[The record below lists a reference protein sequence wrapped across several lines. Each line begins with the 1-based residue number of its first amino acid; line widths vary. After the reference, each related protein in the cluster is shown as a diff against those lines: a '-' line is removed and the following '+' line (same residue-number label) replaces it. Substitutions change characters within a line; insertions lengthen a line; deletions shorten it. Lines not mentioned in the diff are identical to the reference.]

1 MASDRTNDVKILAF
15 SYKEPDELRDKCEE
29 EKEDTLLNTEHFV
42 GGADAVSGHG
52 PGSSELSAF
61 QSTAVKEVQDTLGAE
76 DRISPAKKVEE
87 DGRYCTLQATG
98 STSQDSAALDSQ
110 LDLAS
115 VCGRLSNFLSD
126 VKAVPS
132 LSVAEFIQEPT
143 GLSGSPEQCE
153 SYCSDGIEKEAKKRK
168 SNGRSGKCTE
178 KASSGIPGDVCR
190 QDVCG
195 PATCRSSK
203 CTSANTEAQQSYKVS
218 SVLESRGSHDGI
230 KGRKELPENP
240 EILLPVRKKS
250 RTFYSAEQLE
260 ELEKMFQEDHYP
272 DNEKRREIAAVVG
285 VTPQRIMVWFQN
297 RRAKWRK
304 SEKLNVKGN
313 KKYPTSSAVSVPF
326 GSDGYGAPLLPMPP
340 LPDTAH
346 DQSAML
352 GVDTTAG
359 NYSSLLRGHPARLAS
374 SSVSSVAGMVASC
387 EAVQAKALPQ
397 LNFSSSRM
405 ECFPS
410 LPSPP
415 PIRRASL
422 PLSLLFSPRSH
433 IVSLALDASNSECSL
448 SSQEN
453 GSREAFTY
461 SIHSQGL
468 SSPVSCNYPEQLES
482 AGNLE
487 TTYCQYSSQGGIYQL
502 PQYPQQHQLSQ
513 FHHLPGHLTR
523 SVLSSVP
530 LSPTAS
536 TESHTAF
543 LTLPGNSGVGTYG
556 AAGTTQGYMQNHM
569 GGQLLL
575 QQPSGNSAGITEYQ
589 GVPWNDFYM
598 QGAPFSNQ
606 LRSQMPFSS
615 TAGGQYFT
623 EQISYTQPPC
633 LPSSPYFLQAPNGGT
648 MGSMPYTGRQ
658 KGVTS
663 PDQSSYRNH
672 QTEPELTSLA
682 EREEVECSSKKG
694 ETIILKKKL
703 MTDAALENKQRKRK
717 NYYFKLQNKK
727 GQKEILE

>member
-1 MASDRTNDVKILAF
+1 MDGAGA
-15 SYKEPDELRDKCEE
+15 EE
-29 EKEDTLLNTEHFV
+29 ERAAKRLECKDEKEDTSLNTEHFV
-42 GGADAVSGHG
+42 VDADAVGGHG
-52 PGSSELSAF
+52 TGSSVLSAF
-61 QSTAVKEVQDTLGAE
+61 QSTAIKEEVEDTLGTE
-76 DRISPAKKVEE
+76 DRINPVKKVEE
-87 DGRYCTLQATG
+87 DGRYCTLQATE
-98 STSQDSAALDSQ
+98 STSQDSEALDDQ

-115 VCGRLSNFLSD
+115 VCGQLSNFLSD
-126 VKAVPS
+126 VKAVPP
-132 LSVAEFIQEPT
+132 LSVVEFAQDPT
-143 GLSGSPEQCE
+143 GQSGSHEQCE
-153 SYCSDGIEKEAKKRK
+153 SYYSDGIEKEAKKKK
-168 SNGRSGKCTE
+168 SNDRSGTCAE
-178 KASSGIPGDVCR
+178 KASSGIPGDLCK

-195 PATCRSSK
+195 PAPRQSSK
-203 CTSANTEAQQSYKVS
+203 CASANAAAQQSYKVS
-218 SVLESRGSHDGI
+218 SVLESRSSHDGT
-230 KGRKELPENP
+230 KGKKELFENP
-240 EILLPVRKKS
+240 EILPPVRKKS

-304 SEKLNVKGN
+304 SEKLSVKGN
-313 KKYPTSSAVSVPF
+313 KKYPTSSALSVPF
-326 GSDGYGAPLLPMPP
+326 GTDSYGAPLLPMPP
-340 LPDTAH
+340 LPDIAH
-346 DQSAML
+346 EQSAML

-359 NYSSLLRGHPARLAS
+359 NYSSLLSGHPAPLAS

-387 EAVQAKALPQ
+387 EAVQTKVLPQ
-397 LNFSSSRM
+397 LNFSSSRT

-422 PLSLLFSPRSH
+422 PLSLSFNPPSH
-433 IVSLALDASNSECSL
+433 IVPLMLDTPNSECSL

-461 SIHSQGL
+461 SIQNQGL

-513 FHHLPGHLTR
+513 FHHLPGHLA
-523 SVLSSVP
+523 SNVLSSVR
-530 LSPTAS
+530 LTPTPP

-543 LTLPGNSGVGTYG
+543 LSLPGNGGVATYG
-556 AAGTTQGYMQNHM
+556 AAGATQGYIQNHM
-569 GGQLLL
+569 AGQLLL
-575 QQPSGNSAGITEYQ
+575 QQPSGNSAGTTSYQ
-589 GVPWNDFYM
+589 AVSWNDFYM

-606 LRSQMPFSS
+606 LCSRMPFSS

-633 LPSSPYFLQAPNGGT
+633 LPSSPYFLQVPNGT
-648 MGSMPYTGRQ
+648 TLGSMPHTVKQ
-658 KGVTS
+658 KGVTPS
-663 PDQSSYRNH
+663 DQISYQNH

-682 EREEVECSSKKG
+682 EREEVESSSEKG
-694 ETIILKKKL
+694 ETIVDI
-703 MTDAALENKQRKRK
+703 
-717 NYYFKLQNKK
+717 
-727 GQKEILE
+727 KEETND